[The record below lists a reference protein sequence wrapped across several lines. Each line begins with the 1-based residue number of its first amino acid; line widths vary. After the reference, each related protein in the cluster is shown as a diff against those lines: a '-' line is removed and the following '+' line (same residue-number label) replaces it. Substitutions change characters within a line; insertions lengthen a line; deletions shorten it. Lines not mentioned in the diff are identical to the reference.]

1 MKSYIKWLLYIF
13 FFFYW
18 KNLKKL
24 KKLVFLGLIL
34 RFSNLNVLHKG
45 LLMQDWVFRL
55 GFKLNKKSHLPNW
68 CCLLSITVLFTHPWA
83 GKKIGNQTFDNHWH
97 MDYWLDTNCC
107 YNSNATLWIRALY
120 QQNLSNVSYGIV
132 QNLFC
137 AELWDLWNE
146 VKVS

>member
-1 MKSYIKWLLYIF
+1 MLTFNYGSPYFWNKVVLTKFISLCQMVWDLTCGTSWFYKSKTGKVTGG
-13 FFFYW
+13 W
-18 KNLKKL
+18 KSA
-24 KKLVFLGLIL
+24 I
-34 RFSNLNVLHKG
+34 
-45 LLMQDWVFRL
+45 
-55 GFKLNKKSHLPNW
+55 LPNW
-68 CCLLSITVLFTHPWA
+68 CCLLSSTVLFTHPWD

-107 YNSNATLWIRALY
+107 YNNNATLWIRAK
-120 QQNLSNVSYGIV
+120 QNLSNVSYGIV